1 MLCLPTRVC
10 AQPGLAVRAVSAIGA
25 HLELAGGLGMIG
37 LGILRSLDALHSLGL
52 RTEGH
57 SLSRPCAS
65 QQGWRRSVVWVSSE
79 QPKRA
84 AVAQLR
90 QASLPV
96 LRHVQW
102 KHCRAARLRAANL
115 VRGSVQDEQLPRA
128 VSATV
133 FGEKKRTKKRISG
146 KRLRVRRGHPLA
158 TSPCKRLILGAPR
171 GSLGAIHQYLWN
183 GGSIY
188 RAPSLRSSGSSP

>member
-25 HLELAGGLGMIG
+25 HLELAGRLGMIG
-37 LGILRSLDALHSLGL
+37 LGILRSPDALHSLGL

-90 QASLPV
+90 QAMHPELKADYFRITHRQEFRDLV
-96 LRHVQW
+96 N
-102 KHCRAARLRAANL
+102 RLMA
-115 VRGSVQDEQLPRA
+115 
-128 VSATV
+128 
-133 FGEKKRTKKRISG
+133 
-146 KRLRVRRGHPLA
+146 H
-158 TSPCKRLILGAPR
+158 LGQP
-171 GSLGAIHQYLWN
+171 I
-183 GGSIY
+183 
-188 RAPSLRSSGSSP
+188 

>member
-1 MLCLPTRVC
+1 MLWSLSGRPPCLLCLPTRVC
-10 AQPGLAVRAVSAIGA
+10 AQPGLAVRAVSAIVA

-37 LGILRSLDALHSLGL
+37 LGILRSPDALHSLGL

-102 KHCRAARLRAANL
+102 KHCRAARLPSSQPRE
-115 VRGSVQDEQLPRA
+115 RQPSRDEQIPRA
-128 VSATV
+128 VSARG
-133 FGEKKRTKKRISG
+133 FGGNSRTKKRISG
-146 KRLRVRRGHPLA
+146 KCLRVRRGHPWA
-158 TSPCKRLILGAPR
+158 TSPCKRR
-171 GSLGAIHQYLWN
+171 
-183 GGSIY
+183 
-188 RAPSLRSSGSSP
+188 R

>member
-37 LGILRSLDALHSLGL
+37 LGILRSPDTLHSLGL

-133 FGEKKRTKKRISG
+133 LGKKSG
-146 KRLRVRRGHPLA
+146 RKSGFPENACGFVEVIPWLHHHA
-158 TSPCKRLILGAPR
+158 K
-171 GSLGAIHQYLWN
+171 
-183 GGSIY
+183 
-188 RAPSLRSSGSSP
+188 GSSLAHPGGRWERFINTYGTEVVIINGLSL